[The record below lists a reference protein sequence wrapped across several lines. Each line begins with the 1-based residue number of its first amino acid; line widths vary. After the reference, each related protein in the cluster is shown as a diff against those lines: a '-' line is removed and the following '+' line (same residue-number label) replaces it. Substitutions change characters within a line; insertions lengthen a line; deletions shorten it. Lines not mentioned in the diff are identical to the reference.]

1 MQSMPSA
8 GTSDRDL
15 VLACQGG
22 DMAAFE
28 GLYRTYFSSVYD
40 FAARTMKDR
49 HAAADAVQEA
59 FIKAYAR
66 IDQLRDPEAF
76 RPWLYSIVRREAL
89 SGFRDQSREMV
100 TSTLETDDASVA
112 NPLLSQAADD
122 MADDPAV
129 AAELSDSAA
138 LVWEAAESLD
148 ADTYTVLDLHV
159 RQGLTS
165 SEIADV
171 LEISKGN
178 AYTKVNRM
186 KERTGAAISAYLL
199 IRKGSKDCEDLTHM
213 VASVPIPPV
222 TPKLRRAVERH
233 TRTCETCEER
243 RKALVAPMSIFAAL
257 AAVPPPA
264 GLESAIWKNVAPPQ
278 TGGRGTSGRHLRLIL
293 GLAAFVIVLIGVATA
308 VGVTRNGQDAAAE
321 TGPLTQVLGVTIT
334 RAPDAGSTSSSAAPD
349 ASTSAD
355 AAPGSVSSS
364 TGTSSSP
371 SGARD
376 TTTATTAIRPGTPAP
391 ALPSPAPASAPET
404 TTSTVASAP
413 PAPPQTPAG
422 DTATTTAAPL
432 PPAPL
437 PPPPPPP
444 DTTTTTEAPL
454 PPPPP
459 DDTPPAL
466 GQVITSPGAVWELDE
481 PSLSCPPGTARASTV
496 TVNVTDDD
504 SGVASVTAS
513 WSIGGSG
520 TQKNMTP
527 SGATYST
534 QFGPFSYLS
543 VPDNTS
549 PSISILIAARD
560 EAGNESK
567 TSTAITVNSLAKC
580 FG

>member
-49 HAAADAVQEA
+49 HGAADAVQEA
-59 FIKAYAR
+59 FIKAYAS
-66 IDQLRDPEAF
+66 INQLRDPEAF

-89 SGFRDQSREMV
+89 NGFRDQSRETV

-122 MADDPAV
+122 MAEDPAV

-148 ADTYTVLDLHV
+148 ADTYAVLDLHV

-171 LEISKGN
+171 LDISKGN

-199 IRKGSKDCEDLTHM
+199 IRKGSKDCDDLTHM

-243 RKALVAPMSIFAAL
+243 RKALVTPMSIFAAL

-264 GLESAIWKNVAPPQ
+264 GLESAIWKNVAPPR
-278 TGGRGTSGRHLRLIL
+278 TGGWGTSGRHLRLIL

-334 RAPDAGSTSSSAAPD
+334 RPPDAGSISSSAAPD
-349 ASTSAD
+349 
-355 AAPGSVSSS
+355 
-364 TGTSSSP
+364 
-371 SGARD
+371 
-376 TTTATTAIRPGTPAP
+376 TTTATTTIGPGTPAS

-422 DTATTTAAPL
+422 DTTTTTAAPL

-437 PPPPPPP
+437 PPPPPP
-444 DTTTTTEAPL
+444 DTTTTTEATL
-454 PPPPP
+454 PPPTPP
-459 DDTPPAL
+459 PTPPPAPDETPPAL
-466 GQVITSPGAVWELDE
+466 GQVITSPGAIWELDE
-481 PSLSCPPGTARASTV
+481 PSLSCPPGTARASTI

-513 WSIGGSG
+513 WSIGGGG
-520 TQKNMTP
+520 TQRNMTP

-549 PSISILIAARD
+549 PSISILITASD